1 MRKLF
6 TSLLLL
12 GAVTASQAQV
22 SVTGYDATNSSVTI
36 NFTYDGARPTPE
48 KVENAIKAAFEG
60 ENPTI
65 ARLGKP
71 EREKITTVKL
81 TGDWNNVDIDPTSYE
96 PGGVFGNLSIN
107 KIVKE
112 FTDPGKRFLV
122 TLDLSECQGF
132 ESKYQGVRDTRKALD
147 EYGNTVGNEIEIPA
161 NETSE
166 GYINEWLET
175 YFTSLPVPQAGSS
188 STETVSVP
196 VTVNTVSK
204 DVTLAGIPV
213 TYVNSEVTVN
223 PNAKKYT
230 WNNNGN
236 FIDVIPGDISS
247 LPDWAQA
254 NCSFVQGLDGWYII
268 AWGSPHKLIETDCT
282 TYTYRNENDNLVT
295 QYNSNGL
302 RQDGDNW
309 FYTRYVYDLNG
320 NHYVESTA
328 PNDMVDNNGTYIIP
342 NSYSYE
348 NENGERITQDH
359 HNNLRRDGDKWY
371 YDYLTYT
378 YTDENGQQV
387 TTANR
392 YTQGLTENNGTFTYE
407 YDVTTVTDPVC
418 KFAIDKEI
426 NLGGIIFPVSDNFT
440 FIPNNLFKDNETVKT
455 AVLSNKIVAIGN
467 KAFGGATHLE
477 EVNFPSSIQ
486 EIGYGAFKTTK
497 ITEAK
502 LAACTNLSR
511 IRFETFQEC
520 SQLTEVTFPTKIKE
534 IQKEAFM
541 KCPLVEVDLSQCH
554 DLEMIAGMSFDG
566 ENGCEYSIQT
576 VTLCSHP
583 KIIRGTS
590 VKNGGNSNGAFHLCL
605 GIKKVEIIGCE
616 NTCVS
621 ECVCE
626 NRGFEWDITHYQT
639 AAPSDVYD
647 KVAELIYPHDLP
659 ACEGSG
665 YTSSFDF
672 FEGDYKAGTMITQ
685 ETLLCYYRQIPNTGS
700 GSGKFV
706 WMEEDPNNPGQMTQK
721 EETRT
726 VTADNRYIGNGW
738 LEFIKTGSTTV
749 VPKGEFLRTYSRTAG
764 TGPCLLPKDITAYR
778 AVDYKSNQV
787 GWVLDKNRKTG
798 THYLKEGATDLTAD
812 ASFVLITPETDPADY
827 ANRPLYSKVTTS
839 GKLYLRP
846 LVAKVAEWPL
856 VGDNKTIG
864 YTEENQDYF
873 DSEEI
878 YSQLQPVP
886 GGYSYV
892 PEETGVV
899 LYSRSLLE
907 EAFLVLGGDFGTE
920 TVYKKFPHT
929 GDRYEEGRMTSS
941 NTDNDINML
950 QGSFGTGVPVAPV
963 FPWVYKNKTAC
974 TGGHY
979 TDNKEY
985 RNFAVV
991 KIESNGG
998 SVIEDR
1004 YRWKRLTPSKMKVN
1018 RAFAQIPVN
1027 RFDNW
1032 NENVDQM
1039 PDFTI
1044 EDEVQSENGANMMLI
1059 SIFGDEEQ
1067 NGETD
1072 GIEEIKT
1079 ADFIVVKAN
1088 DNAWYTI
1095 QGVRVAQ
1102 PTKGVYIHNGKKVVI
1117 D

>member
-1 MRKLF
+1 MKKLF

-12 GAVTASQAQV
+12 GAVTATQAQV
-22 SVTGYDATNSSVTI
+22 TVTGYNASESTVTI
-36 NFTYDGARPTPE
+36 NFTYDGARPTQA
-48 KVENAIKAAFEG
+48 KVEKAIKDAFEG
-60 ENPTI
+60 PRSTYDVPKHQLKQIKTI
-65 ARLGKP
+65 
-71 EREKITTVKL
+71 IL
-81 TGDWNNVDIDPTSYE
+81 TGDWNNVDIDQKNY
-96 PGGVFGNLSIN
+96 PGIGSLGNGSIA
-107 KIVKE
+107 KAVQE
-112 FTDPGKRFLV
+112 FSDDQNAV
-122 TLDLSECQGF
+122 TLDLSQCQGF
-132 ESKYQGVRDTRKALD
+132 ESKFVSVRDY
-147 EYGNTVGNEIEIPA
+147 YGASSPRHAGQTIPEDGWSDGYFTDYLESDFTWTPTAQAGGSQMKDFTSTVTVTPNQSSVVTVKTVGHLDWAGGPEITITTNADGTLSWSPNPLPQDCQYVYYENGKYYAYKNQYEIKELQ
-161 NETSE
+161 NVVTS
-166 GYINEWLET
+166 YT
-175 YFTSLPVPQAGSS
+175 F
-188 STETVSVP
+188 
-196 VTVNTVSK
+196 
-204 DVTLAGIPV
+204 
-213 TYVNSEVTVN
+213 EV
-223 PNAKKYT
+223 
-230 WNNNGN
+230 NGN
-236 FIDVIPGDISS
+236 EVEVPADEV
-247 LPDWAQA
+247 A
-254 NCSFVQGLDGWYII
+254 N
-268 AWGSPHKLIETDCT
+268 
-282 TYTYRNENDNLVT
+282 
-295 QYNSNGL
+295 L
-302 RQDGDNW
+302 RQEGD
-309 FYTRYVYDLNG
+309 VL
-320 NHYVESTA
+320 
-328 PNDMVDNNGTYIIP
+328 
-342 NSYSYE
+342 
-348 NENGERITQDH
+348 
-359 HNNLRRDGDKWY
+359 Y
-371 YDYLTYT
+371 YDYTLYE
-378 YTDENGQQV
+378 YEDENGSV
-387 TTANR
+387 ATTSTTTPHQLQSDGNGG
-392 YTQGLTENNGTFTYE
+392 YTYSYQKNVEVE
-407 YDVTTVTDPVC
+407 AVC
-418 KFAIDKEI
+418 EFHISNTLNIE
-426 NLGGIIFPVSDNFT
+426 GIIFPLNQDKFD
-440 FIPNNLFKDNETVKT
+440 FIPDELFYQSSHVKK
-455 AVLSNKIVAIGN
+455 AVLGNNIVAIGN
-467 KAFGGATHLE
+467 HAFDECTNFE
-477 EVNFPSSIQ
+477 EINFPSSLREMGHQ
-486 EIGYGAFKTTK
+486 AFKKTK
-497 ITEAK
+497 ITKA
-502 LAACTNLSR
+502 LMAGTQLSR
-511 IRFETFQEC
+511 IRLETFEIC
-520 SQLTEVTFPTKIKE
+520 KNLTKATFPPTLIE
-534 IQKEAFM
+534 IQKEAFDM
-541 KCPLVEVDLSQCH
+541 CALDSVDLSNCH
-554 DLEMIAGMSFDG
+554 ELRMIAGSSFDQMK
-566 ENGCEYSIQT
+566 NWNTDSKPSLLD
-576 VTLCSHP
+576 VKLCSHP

-590 VKNGGNSNGAFHLCL
+590 EMNGGDSHGAFHEDTA
-605 GIKKVEIIGCE
+605 IKRVEVVGCE
-616 NTCVS
+616 NTCVT
-621 ECVCE
+621 ECICE

-639 AAPSDVYD
+639 AAPHNVYD
-647 KVAELIYPHDLP
+647 KVAELIYPNNLP
-659 ACEGSG
+659 ACDNSG

-685 ETLLCYYRQIPNTGS
+685 ETLLCYYRQIPNTGQ
-700 GSGKFV
+700 GNGKFV
-706 WMEEDPNNPGQMTQK
+706 WMEEDPNNPGQMVKK
-721 EETRT
+721 EKADST
-726 VTADNRYIGNGW
+726 VIVDNRYIGNGW

-764 TGPCLLPKDITAYR
+764 DGPCILPKDITAYR

-878 YSQLQPVP
+878 YSQLQDVP
-886 GGYSYV
+886 GGYSYI

-899 LYSRSLLE
+899 LYSSRIVE

-1044 EDEVQSENGANMMLI
+1044 EDELQSENGANMMLI

-1079 ADFIVVKAN
+1079 TDFIVVKTN

>member
-1 MRKLF
+1 MKKLF

-12 GAVTASQAQV
+12 GAVTATQAQV
-22 SVTGYDATNSSVTI
+22 TVTGYNASESTVTI
-36 NFTYDGARPTPE
+36 NFTYDGARPTQA
-48 KVENAIKAAFEG
+48 KVEKAIKDAFEG
-60 ENPTI
+60 PRSTYDVPKHQLKQIKTI
-65 ARLGKP
+65 
-71 EREKITTVKL
+71 IL
-81 TGDWNNVDIDPTSYE
+81 TGDWNNVDIDQKNY
-96 PGGVFGNLSIN
+96 PGIGSLGNGSIA
-107 KIVKE
+107 KAVQE
-112 FTDPGKRFLV
+112 FSDDNNPV
-122 TLDLSECQGF
+122 TLDLSQCQGF
-132 ESKYQGVRDTRKALD
+132 ESKFVSVRDY
-147 EYGNTVGNEIEIPA
+147 YGASSPRHAGQTIPEDGWSDGYFTDYLESDFTWTPTAQAGGSQMKDFTSTVTVTPNQSSVVSVKTVGHLYYAGGPEIIITTNADGTLSWSPNPLPDGFTEIIYEDGKYKAYKNQYEKPELQ
-161 NETSE
+161 N
-166 GYINEWLET
+166 
-175 YFTSLPVPQAGSS
+175 V
-188 STETVSVP
+188 ST
-196 VTVNTVSK
+196 
-204 DVTLAGIPV
+204 
-213 TYVNSEVTVN
+213 
-223 PNAKKYT
+223 KYT
-230 WNNNGN
+230 FVVNGN
-236 FIDVIPGDISS
+236 EVEVPADEV
-247 LPDWAQA
+247 A
-254 NCSFVQGLDGWYII
+254 N
-268 AWGSPHKLIETDCT
+268 
-282 TYTYRNENDNLVT
+282 
-295 QYNSNGL
+295 L
-302 RQDGDNW
+302 RQEGD
-309 FYTRYVYDLNG
+309 VL
-320 NHYVESTA
+320 
-328 PNDMVDNNGTYIIP
+328 
-342 NSYSYE
+342 
-348 NENGERITQDH
+348 
-359 HNNLRRDGDKWY
+359 Y
-371 YDYLTYT
+371 YDYTLYE
-378 YTDENGQQV
+378 YEDENGSV
-387 TTANR
+387 ATTSTTTPHQLQSDGNGG
-392 YTQGLTENNGTFTYE
+392 YTYSYQKNVEVE
-407 YDVTTVTDPVC
+407 AVC
-418 KFAIDKEI
+418 EFHISNTLNIE
-426 NLGGIIFPVSDNFT
+426 GIIFPLNQDKFD
-440 FIPNNLFKDNETVKT
+440 FIPDELFYQSSHIKN
-455 AVLSNKIVAIGN
+455 AVLGNNIVAIGN
-467 KAFGGATHLE
+467 HAFDECTNFE
-477 EVNFPSSIQ
+477 EINFPSSLREMGHQ
-486 EIGYGAFKTTK
+486 AFKKTK
-497 ITEAK
+497 ITKA
-502 LAACTNLSR
+502 LMAGTQLSR
-511 IRFETFQEC
+511 IRLETFELC
-520 SQLTEVTFPTKIKE
+520 HSLTKATFPPTLIE
-534 IQKEAFM
+534 IQKEAFDQTA
-541 KCPLVEVDLSQCH
+541 LDSVDLSNCH
-554 DLEMIAGMSFDG
+554 ELRMIAGSSFDQMK
-566 ENGCEYSIQT
+566 NWNTDSKPSLLD
-576 VTLCSHP
+576 VKLCSHP

-590 VKNGGNSNGAFHLCL
+590 EMNGGNSHGAFHEDTA
-605 GIKKVEIIGCE
+605 IKRVEVVGCE
-616 NTCVS
+616 NTCVT

-639 AAPSDVYD
+639 AAPHNVYD
-647 KVAELIYPHDLP
+647 KVAELIYPNNLP
-659 ACEGSG
+659 ACDNSG

-685 ETLLCYYRQIPNTGS
+685 ETLLCYYRQIPNTGQ
-700 GSGKFV
+700 GNGKFV
-706 WMEEDPNNPGQMTQK
+706 WMEEDPNNPGQMVKK
-721 EETRT
+721 EKADST
-726 VTADNRYIGNGW
+726 VIVDNRYIGNGW

-764 TGPCLLPKDITAYR
+764 DGPCMLPKDITAYR